1 MGCHGLLKL
10 NNPNCGKPTR
20 TQTKIVRIYYQLE
33 NLILKMSG
41 EIQNS
46 FISGDMV
53 WSPCKIIGFHA
64 ATCSFNSNI
73 QPISTTFRPTFTEIK
88 MVYVAT

>member
-1 MGCHGLLKL
+1 MHTNK
-10 NNPNCGKPTR
+10 NS
-20 TQTKIVRIYYQLE
+20 IYMYYQLE

-41 EIQNS
+41 EIQNF

-53 WSPCKIIGFHA
+53 WSPCKIIGCHA